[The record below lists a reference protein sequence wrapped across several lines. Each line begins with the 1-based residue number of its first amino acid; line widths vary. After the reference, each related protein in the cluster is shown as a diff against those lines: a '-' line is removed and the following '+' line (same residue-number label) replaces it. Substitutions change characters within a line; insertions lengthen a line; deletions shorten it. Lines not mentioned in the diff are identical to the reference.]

1 MYRSR
6 QSRSAIRPR
15 FASHPRRLAVERF
28 ERRDMLHGGD
38 DLSPSAMPDFEL
50 TDLNPT
56 SPRFGE
62 VVSPRDYLQKVSGWY
77 FTHST

>member
-1 MYRSR
+1 MRRSR
-6 QSRSAIRPR
+6 QLRTAIRPIVA
-15 FASHPRRLAVERF
+15 FHSRRLAVERF

-38 DLSPSAMPDFEL
+38 VLSPSAMPDFEL

-62 VVSPRDYLQKVSGWY
+62 VVSPRDYLQEVSGWY